1 MPHSET
7 TPEKGKV
14 SGLTYPILLLNNKDD
29 KSIKNKCTF
38 RNNDS

>member
-14 SGLTYPILLLNNKDD
+14 RGLTYPILLLNNKDG
-29 KSIKNKCTF
+29 KSIKKQMHI
-38 RNNDS
+38 